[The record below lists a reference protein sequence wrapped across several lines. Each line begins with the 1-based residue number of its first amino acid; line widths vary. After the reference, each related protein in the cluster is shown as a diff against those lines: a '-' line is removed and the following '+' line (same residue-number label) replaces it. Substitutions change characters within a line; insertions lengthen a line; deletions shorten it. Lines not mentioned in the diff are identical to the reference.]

1 MNRAWTG
8 GAALVA
14 LSLAATV
21 SAQDPSN
28 LPGPERY
35 GLRLQ
40 YQEFRPTLT
49 GNTQKGSGDK
59 DGSVVDVMDDLG
71 LADKRTFDASGIIQF
86 KKGWKLRGS
95 YTPVSYDGDVES
107 GRAYSYGEMRVV
119 RFDRVRSSVKGA
131 YYSGDLEYDFVKGP
145 HGFLGALVG
154 AKVFDVDSS
163 LVDVSTNSREVDT
176 ITAPIP
182 VIGLTGR
189 GYAGKLSF
197 EGEFAGLSAG
207 SHGSMYE
214 VQGSVRLHISDH
226 LAASGGYRYLSLDG
240 KDNRDEVKIKLS
252 GWTFGLELSL

>member
-1 MNRAWTG
+1 VNRAWT
-8 GAALVA
+8 ASSALIA
-14 LSLAATV
+14 LSLATTAA
-21 SAQDPSN
+21 AQDPSN

-49 GNTQKGSGDK
+49 GQAQKGSG
-59 DGSVVDVMDDLG
+59 GNAGTVVDVSDDLG
-71 LADKRTFDASGIIQF
+71 LGDKRTFDAKGAIQF

-95 YTPVSYDGDVES
+95 YTPLSYSGDVES
-107 GRAYSYGEMRVV
+107 NRTYTYGDMRVV
-119 RFDRVRSSVKGA
+119 RFDRVRSSVKGG

-145 HGFLGALVG
+145 HGFLGAMVG
-154 AKVFDVDSS
+154 AKVFDVDAS

-197 EGEFAGLSAG
+197 EAEIAGLSAG
-207 SHGSMYE
+207 SRGSMYE
-214 VQGSVRLHISDH
+214 AQGSIRLHISDH

-240 KDNRDEVKIKLS
+240 KDNRDEVKLKLG
-252 GWTFGLELSL
+252 GWIFGLELSL

>member
-1 MNRAWTG
+1 VNRGWIG
-8 GAALVA
+8 GAALIA
-14 LSLAATV
+14 LSLAGTAG
-21 SAQDPSN
+21 AQDSSS

-49 GNTQKGSGDK
+49 GQVQKGSGSK
-59 DGSVVDVMDDLG
+59 DGSVVDTADDLG
-71 LADKRTFDASGIIQF
+71 LADKRTFDARGAIQF
-86 KKGWKLRGS
+86 KKGWKIRGS
-95 YTPVSYDGDVES
+95 YTPIKYDGDVES

-119 RFDRVRSSVKGA
+119 RFDRVRTSVKGG

-145 HGFLGALVG
+145 HGFLGGVVG

-163 LVDVSTNSREVDT
+163 LVNVSTNSREVDT

-189 GYAGKLSF
+189 GYAGHLSF
-197 EGEFAGLSAG
+197 EGEIAGLSAG
-207 SHGSMYE
+207 SRGSMFE
-214 VQGSVRLHISDH
+214 AQGSVRLHLSDH

-240 KDNRDEVKIKLS
+240 KHDRDEVKLKLG
-252 GWTFGLELSL
+252 GWIFGLELSL